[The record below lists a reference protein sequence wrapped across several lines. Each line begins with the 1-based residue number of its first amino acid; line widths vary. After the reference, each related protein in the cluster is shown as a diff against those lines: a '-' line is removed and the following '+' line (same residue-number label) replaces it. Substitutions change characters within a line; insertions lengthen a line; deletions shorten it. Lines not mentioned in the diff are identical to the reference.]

1 MQVSYFSVPVR
12 QESSDLEVEERVIEV
27 DMSTQTDPVPE
38 DYECEFDE
46 DIDLEQYIRDGK
58 LKSLEEILKEEQE
71 AEIERHRQL
80 AEAENLSRGIQR
92 FRESSQRSFSEKSGR
107 SDRPKT
113 PISRPLTPSAI
124 LVERKKSSPIMFNNE
139 NEMVTEAVLFVHP
152 IQMEERIQEQ
162 EIRQEEIALQNAL
175 RIERE
180 EILEREAE
188 RILIQELEAEKIQNI
203 EKVTRKISYDTTDED
218 KLQNVEPEAVKLQ
231 NIEDEILRNIESEI
245 EVHQTPTVK
254 EPEPVKLLNT
264 DSQVAFT
271 MPETSVPLTQDYQNF
286 PPEVTFEEIAV
297 DRLESDIIRQIDEM
311 VEKIVSTAED
321 QAQDIRGSN
330 TQINFEDLLEDHP
343 LPTPIAPPRK
353 KSTPL
358 DTLEME
364 ALSASLN
371 ADQINRT
378 NVEEFEQNLSD
389 DEPRMERDTEETEK
403 QSNLP
408 ASRLHISSL
417 EIDMLSVSSLTAGR
431 ITVSELDSHSITANE
446 FECKSDSRTLT
457 IPPGLIDEIVERVR
471 SSERES
477 RQLEQQL
484 QEQTDAQ
491 KTEQTKERLVLNVYQ
506 FIRY

>member
-1 MQVSYFSVPVR
+1 
-12 QESSDLEVEERVIEV
+12 
-27 DMSTQTDPVPE
+27 MSTQTDPVPE

-152 IQMEERIQEQ
+152 IQMEESVLER

-188 RILIQELEAEKIQNI
+188 RVLILELEAEKIQNV
-203 EKVTRKISYDTTDED
+203 ERVTRKLSYETTDD
-218 KLQNVEPEAVKLQ
+218 KLQNVEPEDLKLQ
-231 NIEDEILRNIESEI
+231 NLEEEILRNIESEI
-245 EVHQTPTVK
+245 EIQHVQTVR
-254 EPEPVKLLNT
+254 EPESVKLLNT
-264 DSQVAFT
+264 DSQEAFNQ
-271 MPETSVPLTQDYQNF
+271 PEISVPLSQDYQNF
-286 PPEVTFEEIAV
+286 PPEVTFEETAV

-311 VEKIVSTAED
+311 VEQIVSTAQD
-321 QAQDIRGSN
+321 QAEDLRGSN
-330 TQINFEDLLEDHP
+330 TQINFEDLLEDQP

-358 DTLEME
+358 DTLETE
-364 ALSASLN
+364 TPLN
-371 ADQINRT
+371 STLVDLPNITNAADTEQI
-378 NVEEFEQNLSD
+378 LSD
-389 DEPRMERDTEETEK
+389 DEPAMERDTEDTEV

-408 ASRLHISSL
+408 TSRLHISSL
-417 EIDMLSVSSLTAGR
+417 EIDVLSVSSLTAGR
-431 ITVSELDSHSITANE
+431 ITVSELDSHSITTNE
-446 FECKSDSRTLT
+446 FDCKSDSRTME

-477 RQLEQQL
+477 RQLEQQIK
-484 QEQTDAQ
+484 EQVDAQ
-491 KTEQTKERLVLNVYQ
+491 KAENAVKDNKNVGRLVFPYLIETILT
-506 FIRY
+506 F